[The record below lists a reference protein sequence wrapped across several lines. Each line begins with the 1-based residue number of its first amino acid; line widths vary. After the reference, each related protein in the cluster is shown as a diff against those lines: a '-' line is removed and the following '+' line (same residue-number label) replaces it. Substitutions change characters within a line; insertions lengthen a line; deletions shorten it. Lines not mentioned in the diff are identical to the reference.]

1 MKKSQDDKLY
11 FLIRSLNSLEEIVN
25 SDSYYDKE
33 KFRQVLRNLLLI
45 ANELYKSKYISDIEF
60 RSYYDRIYTL
70 TNIVLK

>member
-11 FLIRSLNSLEEIVN
+11 FLIKSLNSLEEIVN